1 MPPVSKIAQMPANVR
16 EWLHKTFVDRGF
28 GDIVQVTEEL
38 NAKLKEGGVAIFVGK
53 SAVGAESQKVKR
65 AQEVMRAT
73 TEAAKLMSESSR
85 DDGNAR
91 GEAIMG
97 MVEADMFECILQIRE
112 TEAIENPLER
122 VNAMSKAAKN
132 IATLSR
138 ARVNQAQWRLE
149 LEGRIKAVA
158 ERVEKLAKKGGMD
171 ARTVQ
176 EIRASIL
183 GIKDAPKTVESHD
196 AKAA

>member
-1 MPPVSKIAQMPANVR
+1 MPPVSKIAQMPAEVR
-16 EWLHKTFVDRGF
+16 EWLHKTFVDRAF
-28 GDIVQVTEEL
+28 GDIVSITEEL
-38 NAKLKEGGVAIFVGK
+38 NAKLREGGVATYVGK

-97 MVEADMFECILQIRE
+97 MVEAEMFECMLQIRE
-112 TEAIENPLER
+112 TEALDDPVDR

-138 ARVNQAQWRLE
+138 ARVSQSQWRLE

-158 ERVEKLAKKGGMD
+158 DRVEKLAKKGGMD

-176 EIRASIL
+176 EIRTNIL
-183 GIKDAPKTVESHD
+183 GIKNAPQKVPPES
-196 AKAA
+196 AK

>member
-1 MPPVSKIAQMPANVR
+1 MPPVSKIAQMPAHVR
-16 EWLHKTFVDRGF
+16 EWLHKTFVDRAF
-28 GDIVQVTEEL
+28 GDIVQITEEL
-38 NAKLKEGGVAIFVGK
+38 NDKLKEGGVAIFVGK
-53 SAVGAESQKVKR
+53 SAVGAESQRVKR

-97 MVEADMFECILQIRE
+97 MVEADMFECMLQIRE
-112 TEAIENPLER
+112 TETIENPLDR

-158 ERVEKLAKKGGMD
+158 DRVEKLAKKGGMD

-176 EIRASIL
+176 EIRTSIL
-183 GIKDAPKTVESHD
+183 GIKDAPKPVESHD
-196 AKAA
+196 AKAV

>member
-1 MPPVSKIAQMPANVR
+1 MPPISKIAKMPADVR

-38 NAKLKEGGVAIFVGK
+38 NAKLREGGVAIYVGK
-53 SAVGAESQKVKR
+53 SAVGAESQKVRR
-65 AQEVMRAT
+65 AQEVMRAV
-73 TEAAKLMSESSR
+73 TEQAKLMSESAR
-85 DDGNAR
+85 DDANAR

-97 MVEADMFECILQIRE
+97 MVEADMYECMFELRSAE
-112 TEAIENPLER
+112 SMEDPMSRMA
-122 VNAMSKAAKN
+122 AMSKAAKN

-138 ARVNQAQWRLE
+138 ARVSQSQWRLE

-158 ERVEKLAKKGGMD
+158 DRVEKLAKKGGMD

-176 EIRASIL
+176 EIRTNIL
-183 GIKDAPKTVESHD
+183 GIKNAPQKVPPES
-196 AKAA
+196 AP